1 MAYRGDTLYI
11 PFDRGGFSHNPNIDA
26 IEPTAMVDP
35 SRNINLD
42 ENGRRK
48 RGGTSHIA
56 DGAWDAAISGT
67 PSIMGMYDFRLR
79 SGTRYFVV
87 AADDG
92 KIYRAHDTTIHAS
105 GWSTT
110 NYTCFESFG
119 DELYMCD
126 GVNEPVM
133 WTGSGNV
140 TALSSCDGGSVP
152 SDWTGTAQPQ
162 WVVRHGRGASE
173 RLWYGGVPGHQH
185 KIYASHLFNGVTVSD
200 ADATVIYVDTGDGFG
215 IINAVEF
222 GDRLIAFGKRQA
234 YIIDDESFTTGQWGY
249 TQAQWQG
256 GLANFRLAVRLP
268 NDIVCMMED
277 GEIYSVVAA
286 QSYGDYKAA
295 SITRPSHM
303 NRWIQEN
310 VKLSAISKFH
320 AIYDPILRAIKFFV
334 VRTGYME
341 VDTALVYFV
350 DRPPENAWSIHSN
363 RTSVSGYSAASSCLY
378 RVETG
383 DYKVYTGGKS
393 TGRIWKLEEAAR
405 NDNDEDYYAG
415 FKTPWISFEDPR
427 SKKHL
432 HSASLICQPKGNW
445 DVNVKWW
452 VDSVA
457 QTAKTVSLAGIG
469 GTLPFTLG
477 TDILHG
483 DELIASPFDL
493 RIYGDRVKFEIY
505 NSTKNQDFYLSQL
518 MIDYKKTGKEAD

>member
-11 PFDRGGFSHNPNIDA
+11 PFDRGGFSHNPNIDQ

-48 RGGTSHIA
+48 RGGTAYIT
-56 DGAWDAAISGT
+56 DEDYDAAISGT

-79 SGTRYFVV
+79 SGTRYLVV

-92 KIYRAHDTTIHAS
+92 KIYRAHDATILAS

-110 NYTCFESFG
+110 NYTCFETFA

-126 GVNEPVM
+126 GENTPEK
-133 WTGSGNV
+133 WDGTGNTSTL
-140 TALSSCDGGSVP
+140 TAIP
-152 SDWTGTAQPQ
+152 SDWAGTNQPQ

-173 RLWYGGVPGHQH
+173 RLWYGGVTGQQH
-185 KIYASHLFNGVTVSD
+185 KIYASDLFDGDNISD
-200 ADATVIYVDTGDGFG
+200 GDTTVIYIDTGDGFG

-234 YIIDDESFTTGQWGY
+234 YIIDDTSFATGQWGY
-249 TQAQWQG
+249 TQAQWTG
-256 GLANFRLAVRLP
+256 GLANFRLSVRLP

-286 QSYGDYKAA
+286 QTYGDYKAA

-303 NRWIQEN
+303 NRWIQDN
-310 VKLSAISKFH
+310 VKLSEIDRFH
-320 AIYDPILRAIKFFV
+320 SIYDPILRAIKFFV
-334 VRTGYME
+334 VRTGQSE
-341 VDTALVYFV
+341 IDTALVYFV
-350 DRPPENAWSIHSN
+350 DRKPEDAWSIHSN
-363 RTSVSGYSAASSCLY
+363 RTSVSGYSSASSCLY
-378 RVETG
+378 RVSTG
-383 DYKVYTGGKS
+383 EYKIYTGGKS
-393 TGRIWKLEEAAR
+393 TGRIWKLEESAK
-405 NDNDEDYYAG
+405 NDNSQDYYAG
-415 FKTPWISFEDPR
+415 FKTPWISFQDPR
-427 SKKHL
+427 AKKHL
-432 HSASLICQPKGNW
+432 HSASLICQPKGDW
-445 DVNVKWW
+445 NVTVDWW
-452 VDSVA
+452 VDSVS

-483 DELIASPFDL
+483 DELIDSPFDL
-493 RIYGDRVKFEIY
+493 RQYGKRVQFEIY
-505 NSTKNQDFYLSQL
+505 SSTKDQDFYLSQL
-518 MIDYKKTGKEAD
+518 MIDYKTTGKEAD